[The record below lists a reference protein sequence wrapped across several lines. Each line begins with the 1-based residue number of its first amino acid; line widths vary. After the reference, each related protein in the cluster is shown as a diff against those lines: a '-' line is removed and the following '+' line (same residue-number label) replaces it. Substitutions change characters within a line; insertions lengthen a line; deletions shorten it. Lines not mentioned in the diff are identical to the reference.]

1 MLKLAQRRLEEDME
15 WFFWLLLCAFVGYAA
30 DRKGRSMW
38 AWGIA
43 SLFISPLIVG
53 IVLALMPAKGI
64 DSVEHLPQSSDES
77 REDKE
82 QEGKR
87 CPECGYLADAGEQY
101 CPRCG
106 EMLW

>member
-1 MLKLAQRRLEEDME
+1 MK
-15 WFFWLLLCAFVGYAA
+15 WFFWLLLCAFIGYYA
-30 DRKGRSMW
+30 DRKGRSKW
-38 AWGIA
+38 AWGLA
-43 SLFISPLIVG
+43 AVFISPLIVG
-53 IVLALMPAKGI
+53 IVLALMPAKGSE
-64 DSVEHLPQSSDES
+64 SVEQLPPSSAESPEDE
-77 REDKE
+77 E